1 MQLRVTLSRGDSF
14 HNVLITADT
23 TATDVATAILS
34 EGLSEPLETS
44 GPRPTLQVQ
53 DPLGH
58 VAVLS
63 PDAAV
68 AESGVHSGS
77 MIRVVPEPENHA
89 GSETV
94 GAVLRVLDGP
104 DTGLEVPLRI
114 GASRIGRSHSAD
126 VRLSD
131 PKVSK
136 LHARVLVGTTIDI
149 IDDNSAN
156 GVLVGNQRI
165 NRATLGAGDIAVLGK
180 TQLRID
186 AMAGARGGASV
197 EVAYMRPPRVLSRP
211 VDMELDT
218 GRSRTPDPRTIP
230 VAGAHRPTR
239 DGGVDVFLH
248 AIPHDPV
255 VRRHEPHLDD
265 GHLLCHPG

>member
-1 MQLRVTLSRGDSF
+1 M
-14 HNVLITADT
+14 LITADAT
-23 TATDVATAILS
+23 ATATDVATAILS

-94 GAVLRVLDGP
+94 GAVLRVLSGP

-114 GASRIGRSHSAD
+114 GARG
-126 VRLSD
+126 L
-131 PKVSK
+131 
-136 LHARVLVGTTIDI
+136 
-149 IDDNSAN
+149 
-156 GVLVGNQRI
+156 GV
-165 NRATLGAGDIAVLGK
+165 
-180 TQLRID
+180 
-186 AMAGARGGASV
+186 
-197 EVAYMRPPRVLSRP
+197 PPAPMS
-211 VDMELDT
+211 
-218 GRSRTPDPRTIP
+218 G
-230 VAGAHRPTR
+230 
-239 DGGVDVFLH
+239 
-248 AIPHDPV
+248 
-255 VRRHEPHLDD
+255 
-265 GHLLCHPG
+265 